1 MANKINKTG
10 SGYMEKVTAE
20 RKERGGGKRGDCI
33 HGKEDFTNFVTTQ
46 GIILEI
52 KY

>member
-1 MANKINKTG
+1 
-10 SGYMEKVTAE
+10 MEKVTAE

-33 HGKEDFTNFVTTQ
+33 HGKDFTNFVTTQ